1 MSLCVGVDGGKKT
14 ILSVLRPCTC
24 DFPLTGRFSWSR
36 LAWLAWDP
44 GHVFTSAFSPTF
56 QGDDCGFCGLDSI
69 PHAYTSPLLFA
80 PSPQI
85 LFFFLDR
92 DVDFG
97 DSKLHRVISNARFRA
112 EAGDSEITHNG
123 SLAPLLISAPNDLW
137 QNLFIK
143 TRSQFPG
150 FQVIESSRH
159 TPREVRLGSS
169 EQRRG
174 CVT

>member
-1 MSLCVGVDGGKKT
+1 MRGCGWREEDNPVCPQTVYLWFSSHWEVLMKQAGLAGLRSRTCIYLCLLTHISGWRLWLLWTGLHPSCLHKPFTVCT
-14 ILSVLRPCTC
+14 I
-24 DFPLTGRFSWSR
+24 
-36 LAWLAWDP
+36 
-44 GHVFTSAFSPTF
+44 SPDT
-56 QGDDCGFCGLDSI
+56 I
-69 PHAYTSPLLFA
+69 
-80 PSPQI
+80 
-85 LFFFLDR
+85 FFLDR

>member
-1 MSLCVGVDGGKKT
+1 MRGCGWREEDNPVCPQTVYLWFSSHWEVLMKQAGLAGLRSRTCIYLCLLTHISGWRLWLLWTGLHPSCLHKPFTVCT
-14 ILSVLRPCTC
+14 I
-24 DFPLTGRFSWSR
+24 
-36 LAWLAWDP
+36 
-44 GHVFTSAFSPTF
+44 SPDTIF
-56 QGDDCGFCGLDSI
+56 FFGQRCGFWWFQTTQSHQQCQVQSWGRGLWDHTQWVTC
-69 PHAYTSPLLFA
+69 PF
-80 PSPQI
+80 
-85 LFFFLDR
+85 
-92 DVDFG
+92 V
-97 DSKLHRVISNARFRA
+97 
-112 EAGDSEITHNG
+112 
-123 SLAPLLISAPNDLW
+123 ISAPNDLW